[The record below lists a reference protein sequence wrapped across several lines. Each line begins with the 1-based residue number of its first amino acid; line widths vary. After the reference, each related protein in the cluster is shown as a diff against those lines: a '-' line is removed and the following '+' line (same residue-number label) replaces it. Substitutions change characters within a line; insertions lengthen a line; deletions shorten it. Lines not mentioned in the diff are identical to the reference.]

1 MKKDSLV
8 YRYQKAMK
16 EKAHT
21 SNETKRKIHY
31 NYVTKLFFR
40 IFLSSVILLG
50 LVVSNR
56 VFTFKDGATLKE
68 KTVERNWNFM
78 KLAGTFNA
86 LFGNFLPKDIDQV
99 VYQTDIY
106 EQVVFHQN
114 LNYVENTAF
123 NGVKNLT
130 SGVVSCIKKGED
142 GTFSITIQSIDD
154 FEYTYMG
161 LKTSDVSIYS
171 YVSSESILGLAE
183 EKNGKYT
190 FMVKIQKDGKAYD
203 FYDMSEN

>member
-16 EKAHT
+16 EKTHT
-21 SNETKRKIHY
+21 SSETKRKIHY

-40 IFLSSVILLG
+40 IFLSSIVLLALVI
-50 LVVSNR
+50 SNR
-56 VFTFKDGATLKE
+56 TITFSDGFTFRE
-68 KTVERNWNFM
+68 KTIERNWNFM
-78 KLAGTFNA
+78 KLAGTFNT

-106 EQVVFHQN
+106 ERVVFHQG
-114 LNYVENTAF
+114 LNYVENTTF

-130 SGVVSCIKKGED
+130 SGVVSCIKKEKD
-142 GTFSITIQSIDD
+142 GTYSITIQSIDD
-154 FEYTYMG
+154 FEYTYKG
-161 LKTSDVSIYS
+161 LKSSDVQIYS
-171 YVSSESILGLAE
+171 YVSSESILGLAQE
-183 EKNGKYT
+183 DNGTYT
-190 FMVKIQKDGKAYD
+190 FVVKIQKDGKVYD